1 MMISINEDLISCSR
15 IQEMLLEAGKHNF
28 MFMDSPL
35 VSVHNDNN
43 KFRFLDDKIL
53 EKIHKTNIRNM
64 ERAKELY
71 ESLENKEF
79 WVKIWES
86 EEDFSKNIIE
96 YLRQNCG
103 NHFVSAKK
111 EVGLEV
117 PKNVPLYDA
126 NGLVPSRTS

>member
-1 MMISINEDLISCSR
+1 MNRDLISCSR
-15 IQEMLLEAGKHNF
+15 IQEMLVEAGKHNF
-28 MFMDSPL
+28 MFKDTPL

-43 KFRFLDDKIL
+43 KFRLLDDTILKQIHQSKIA
-53 EKIHKTNIRNM
+53 NM
-64 ERAKELY
+64 ERAKKLY
-71 ESLENKEF
+71 ESLDNKEF
-79 WVKIWES
+79 WLKIWES